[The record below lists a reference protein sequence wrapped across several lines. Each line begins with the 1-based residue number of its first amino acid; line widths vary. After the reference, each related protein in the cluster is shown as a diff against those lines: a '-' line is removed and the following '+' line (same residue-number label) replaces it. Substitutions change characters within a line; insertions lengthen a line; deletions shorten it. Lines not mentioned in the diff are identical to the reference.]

1 VPERG
6 AVDQRHAEDLD
17 DHFQREPIRERLDD
31 VDFFTLAKPIE
42 QIVRDRLD
50 PWLELRDRTGL
61 EGAGDQL
68 PQLSVPRL
76 VAREHPQRRIAA
88 ARVLVRDT
96 EKPRTGRQRRLGQQF
111 TNRLGLDDQPSGE
124 IERQPHP
131 VHRAGLPQG
140 FHDGLRITI
149 KLIPGS

>member
-88 ARVLVRDT
+88 AASWCATPRYRGPAVSVGSDSSSRIASVSTTSQAGRSNGNRTRCTGPDCRRDFMT
-96 EKPRTGRQRRLGQQF
+96 
-111 TNRLGLDDQPSGE
+111 
-124 IERQPHP
+124 
-131 VHRAGLPQG
+131 AC
-140 FHDGLRITI
+140 
-149 KLIPGS
+149 GSR